1 MYTVVLC
8 CYLRL
13 LITTEPTEKKHL
25 GGAGIKAL
33 WVAEG
38 LGDIYIYNEPRV
50 KFWDIC
56 AMDAVFQCIGG
67 RVTNLFGEPFRY
79 SLGGKTEESCILWGG
94 LLVTPSEKFHK
105 WCLDRIPPES
115 TNHLKCYGPSK

>member
-1 MYTVVLC
+1 M
-8 CYLRL
+8 L
-13 LITTEPTEKKHL
+13 LFLEPTEKKHL

-38 LGDIYIYNEPRV
+38 VGDIYIYNEPKV

-67 RVTNLFGEPFRY
+67 KVTNLFGEPFRY
-79 SLGGKTEESCILWGG
+79 SLGGQTEESCLLWGG
-94 LLVTPSEKFHK
+94 LIVTPSEEFHR
-105 WCLDRIPPES
+105 WCLERIPAEL
-115 TNHLKCYGPSK
+115 TNHLKRYEPAK